1 MAQAQQVQP
10 SHAHSQNVTPLRR
23 SPLTPGLV
31 SAAKRFGIRPDAV
44 ARHEQYVKARELELN
59 KLRLQRD
66 ASQAKYNALKGTV
79 DQLVERIHDV
89 ASAPSQAQAGDIHN
103 IRTLLKQAYIAME
116 RQQVE
121 LKGIRA
127 RTQRME
133 RAAMKADD
141 VHQEVSSM
149 REEIMGYQQALHAVR
164 TDMSDLME
172 IVEGEG
178 GLKDLASQVRVVR
191 HDLEDTRQRTS
202 DLESAAQE
210 QSART
215 MKLEQDMA
223 ILRSMVESNMTET
236 AGVAGALLSLREE
249 VNGLRTKIG
258 RYIIDQIKLVRQ
270 K

>member
-1 MAQAQQVQP
+1 MLDEYTAKNNRALQELVRDHGVKVQQLP
-10 SHAHSQNVTPLRR
+10 M
-23 SPLTPGLV
+23 
-31 SAAKRFGIRPDAV
+31 
-44 ARHEQYVKARELELN
+44 
-59 KLRLQRD
+59 
-66 ASQAKYNALKGTV
+66 
-79 DQLVERIHDV
+79 DV
-89 ASAPSQAQAGDIHN
+89 MTA
-103 IRTLLKQAYIAME
+103 LKQASDEVIA
-116 RQQVE
+116 E
-121 LKGIRA
+121 LVAGNAQAKKVFDSVKAFRDDSMAYA
-127 RTQRME
+127 R
-133 RAAMKADD
+133 
-141 VHQEVSSM
+141 VSELAYMNM

-164 TDMSDLME
+164 TDMADLME

-215 MKLEQDMA
+215 MKLEQDMVT
-223 ILRSMVESNMTET
+223 LRSMVESNMTET